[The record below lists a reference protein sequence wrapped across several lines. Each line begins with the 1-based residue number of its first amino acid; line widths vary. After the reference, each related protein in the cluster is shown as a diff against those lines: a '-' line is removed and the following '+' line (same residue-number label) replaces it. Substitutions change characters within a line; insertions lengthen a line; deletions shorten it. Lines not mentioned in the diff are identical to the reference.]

1 MANFNIKRL
10 NEDIKREISSAVSGV
25 KDPRVSKNFV
35 TVTHCEVT
43 SDLSYCKVHI
53 ACLGGEGRTAK
64 AVEGMTAA
72 AGYFKKGIASR
83 IRMRKVP
90 ELIFLPDNSL
100 EYSAHIEEIIAKL
113 PKPVQDDT
121 IEEDDDLFE
130 DEYDEEDEDED

>member
-1 MANFNIKRL
+1 MANFNLKRL
-10 NEDIKREISSAVSGV
+10 SEDIKRELSSAVSGV

-35 TVTHCEVT
+35 TVTHVELT

-72 AGYFKKGIASR
+72 SGYFKKAIAAR
-83 IRMRKVP
+83 IRMRKMP

-100 EYSAHIEEIIAKL
+100 EYSAHIEEILAKL
-113 PKPVQDDT
+113 PKPAQQKSAADEQ
-121 IEEDDDLFE
+121 EES
-130 DEYDEEDEDED
+130 DEEN

>member
-1 MANFNIKRL
+1 MANFNLKRL
-10 NEDIKREISSAVSGV
+10 SEDIKRELSSAVSGV

-35 TVTHCEVT
+35 TVTHVELT

-72 AGYFKKGIASR
+72 SGYFKKAIAAR
-83 IRMRKVP
+83 IRMRKMP

-100 EYSAHIEEIIAKL
+100 EYSAHIEEILAKL
-113 PKPVQDDT
+113 PKPAQQEPTAEDQ
-121 IEEDDDLFE
+121 EEP
-130 DEYDEEDEDED
+130 DEEN

>member
-1 MANFNIKRL
+1 MANFNLKRL
-10 NEDIKREISSAVSGV
+10 SEDIKRELSSAVSGV

-35 TVTHCEVT
+35 TVTHVELT

-72 AGYFKKGIASR
+72 SGYFKKAIAAR
-83 IRMRKVP
+83 IRMRKMP

-100 EYSAHIEEIIAKL
+100 EYSAHIEEILAKL
-113 PKPVQDDT
+113 PKPAQQEPAADEQ
-121 IEEDDDLFE
+121 EES
-130 DEYDEEDEDED
+130 DEEN

>member
-1 MANFNIKRL
+1 MANFNLKRL
-10 NEDIKREISSAVSGV
+10 SEDIKREISSAVSGV

-35 TVTHCEVT
+35 TVTHVELT

-72 AGYFKKGIASR
+72 SGYFKKAIAAR
-83 IRMRKVP
+83 IRMRKMP

-100 EYSAHIEEIIAKL
+100 EYSAHIEEILAKL
-113 PKPVQDDT
+113 PKPAQQEPAAEDQ
-121 IEEDDDLFE
+121 EEP
-130 DEYDEEDEDED
+130 DEEN

>member
-10 NEDIKREISSAVSGV
+10 NEDIKREISAAVGGV

-43 SDLSYCKVHI
+43 NDLSYCKVMI
-53 ACLGGEGRTAK
+53 ACMGGEGRTAK

-72 AGYFKKGIASR
+72 AGYFKKCISSR
-83 IRMRKVP
+83 IRVRKIP

-100 EYSAHIEEIIAKL
+100 EYSAHIEEILARL
-113 PKPVQDDT
+113 PKSAESEPVT
-121 IEEDDDLFE
+121 
-130 DEYDEEDEDED
+130 DEEESDED

>member
-10 NEDIKREISSAVSGV
+10 NEDIKREISAAVGGV
-25 KDPRVSKNFV
+25 KDPRVAKNFV

-43 SDLSYCKVHI
+43 NDLSYCKVHI

-72 AGYFKKGIASR
+72 SGYFKKRIASA
-83 IRMRKVP
+83 IRVRKIP

-100 EYSAHIEEIIAKL
+100 EYAAHIEEIIAKL
-113 PKPVQDDT
+113 PKPVQT
-121 IEEDDDLFE
+121 EEEEVSEEEDDE
-130 DEYDEEDEDED
+130 D

>member
-10 NEDIKREISSAVSGV
+10 NEDIKREISAAVGGV
-25 KDPRVSKNFV
+25 KDPRVAKNFV

-43 SDLSYCKVHI
+43 NDLSYCKVHI

-72 AGYFKKGIASR
+72 SGYFKKRIATA
-83 IRMRKVP
+83 IRVRKIP

-100 EYSAHIEEIIAKL
+100 EYAAHIEDIISKL
-113 PKPVQDDT
+113 PKPVQTDED
-121 IEEDDDLFE
+121 ISEE
-130 DEYDEEDEDED
+130 EEDED

>member
-10 NEDIKREISSAVSGV
+10 NEDIKREISAAVGGV
-25 KDPRVSKNFV
+25 KDPRVAKNFV

-43 SDLSYCKVHI
+43 NDLSYCKVHI

-72 AGYFKKGIASR
+72 SGYFKKRIASA
-83 IRMRKVP
+83 IRVRKIP

-100 EYSAHIEEIIAKL
+100 EYAAHIEDIISKL
-113 PKPVQDDT
+113 PKPVQT
-121 IEEDDDLFE
+121 
-130 DEYDEEDEDED
+130 DEEISEEEENED

>member
-1 MANFNIKRL
+1 MANFNLKRL
-10 NEDIKREISSAVSGV
+10 SEDIKRELSSAVSGV

-35 TVTHCEVT
+35 TVTHVELT

-72 AGYFKKGIASR
+72 SGYFKKAIAAR
-83 IRMRKVP
+83 IRIRKMP

-100 EYSAHIEEIIAKL
+100 EYSAHIEEILAKL
-113 PKPVQDDT
+113 PKPAQQEPAAEDQ
-121 IEEDDDLFE
+121 EEP
-130 DEYDEEDEDED
+130 DEEN

>member
-1 MANFNIKRL
+1 MANFNLKRL
-10 NEDIKREISSAVSGV
+10 SEDIKRELSSAVSGV

-35 TVTHCEVT
+35 TVTHVELT

-72 AGYFKKGIASR
+72 SGYFKKAIAAR
-83 IRMRKVP
+83 IRMRKMP

-100 EYSAHIEEIIAKL
+100 EYSAHIEEILAKL
-113 PKPVQDDT
+113 PKPAQQESAAGEQ
-121 IEEDDDLFE
+121 EES
-130 DEYDEEDEDED
+130 DEEN

>member
-1 MANFNIKRL
+1 MANFNLKRL
-10 NEDIKREISSAVSGV
+10 NEDIKREISAAVGGV
-25 KDPRVSKNFV
+25 KDPRVAKSFV

-43 SDLSYCKVHI
+43 NDLSYCKVHI

-72 AGYFKKGIASR
+72 AGYFKKCIASR
-83 IRMRKVP
+83 IRVRKIP

-113 PKPVQDDT
+113 PKPVQTDDPDEAS
-121 IEEDDDLFE
+121 EEEEYE
-130 DEYDEEDEDED
+130 DRD